1 MELYEKLL
9 NIQQELKAPKN
20 RKNRFGGYSY
30 RNTEDIFTAVKPLLA
45 KYGVILTVTDE
56 LLLIGDRYYVKAEAH
71 LFDTESVVEIKT
83 CAYAREQ
90 LERKKSDAS
99 QLTGAASSYARKYA
113 LNGLFLIDD
122 EADPDA
128 YGADDPDEELDELE
142 EEEQRKPR
150 SGRKKRDSF
159 EAINEDSPFYTV
171 IENDEEEPD
180 DEEED
185 DESDIEEEEEKK
197 PVTRR
202 RRKRRD

>member
-30 RNTEDIFTAVKPLLA
+30 RNTEDIFTAAKPLLS

-71 LFDTESVVEIKT
+71 LFDTESGIEIKT

-171 IENDEEEPD
+171 IEDDEDEDEDEE
-180 DEEED
+180 
-185 DESDIEEEEEKK
+185 SDVEEEEEEEERK

-202 RRKRRD
+202 KRNRRD

>member
-30 RNTEDIFTAVKPLLA
+30 RNTEDIFTAVKPLLS
-45 KYGVILTVTDE
+45 KYGVILTVTDG

-71 LFDTESVVEIKT
+71 LFDTESVKKIKT

-122 EADPDA
+122 EADPDT
-128 YGADDPDEELDELE
+128 YEEDDDSDEELDKLE
-142 EEEQRKPR
+142 EEEQRKTR
-150 SGRKKRDSF
+150 SGRRKRDSF
-159 EAINEDSPFYTV
+159 EEIDKDSPFYAV
-171 IENDEEEPD
+171 IEDDEDEESDVEEEP
-180 DEEED
+180 EEER
-185 DESDIEEEEEKK
+185 K

>member
-30 RNTEDIFTAVKPLLA
+30 RNTEDIFTAVKPLLS

-71 LFDTESVVEIKT
+71 LFDTESVIEIKT

-122 EADPDA
+122 EADPDT
-128 YGADDPDEELDELE
+128 YEEDDDSDEELDKLE
-142 EEEQRKPR
+142 EEEQRKTR
-150 SGRKKRDSF
+150 SGRRKRDSF
-159 EAINEDSPFYTV
+159 EEIDKDSPFYAV
-171 IENDEEEPD
+171 IEDDEDEESDVEEEPD
-180 DEEED
+180 V
-185 DESDIEEEEEKK
+185 EEEEERK